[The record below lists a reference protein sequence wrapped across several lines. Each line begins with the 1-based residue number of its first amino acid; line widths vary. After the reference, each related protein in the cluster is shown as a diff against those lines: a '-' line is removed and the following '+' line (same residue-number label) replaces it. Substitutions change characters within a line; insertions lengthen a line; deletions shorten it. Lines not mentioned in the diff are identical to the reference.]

1 MEEKRTID
9 DKINEFDE
17 IVDSIQEDTNIENS
31 LEKYKKAT
39 KLAKEI
45 KVDLDKLKNEVEV
58 VDKDFSKD

>member
-58 VDKDFSKD
+58 IDKDFSKE

>member
-17 IVDSIQEDTNIENS
+17 IVDLIQEDTNIENS

-58 VDKDFSKD
+58 VDKDFSKE